1 MKRTQ
6 GELKLILPTDFVTA
20 GQDAFALVPFL
31 AHFMGECKIKAV
43 NWQVAAF
50 PIPRSIIHI
59 ADAAAIK
66 VLLLCVYLVGCL

>member
-1 MKRTQ
+1 MTNDK
-6 GELKLILPTDFVTA
+6 GELRRILSTDFVTA

-31 AHFMGECKIKAV
+31 AHFRKCNFKAV
-43 NWQVAAF
+43 NLQIAAF

-66 VLLLCVYLVGCL
+66 VRLLCVCLVGCI